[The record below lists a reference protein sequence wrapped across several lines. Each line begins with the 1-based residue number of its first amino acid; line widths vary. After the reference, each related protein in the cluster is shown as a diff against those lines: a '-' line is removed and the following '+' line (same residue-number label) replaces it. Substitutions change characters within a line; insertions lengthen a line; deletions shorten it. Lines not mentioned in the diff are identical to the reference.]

1 MNQLETLRPE
11 QKVSNTILRV
21 DPFLGFLA
29 VVSQNYA
36 KMTGRFGCEVR
47 SCLEGANETKTV
59 SRLRTVNGPG
69 SSVICR
75 PNKPAN
81 MPRIL

>member
-1 MNQLETLRPE
+1 MTAGNAKNKLETIRPE
-11 QKVSNTILRV
+11 QGVDNTILRV

-47 SCLEGANETKTV
+47 GRLERIE
-59 SRLRTVNGPG
+59 NGLA
-69 SSVICR
+69 SKNCEWT
-75 PNKPAN
+75 
-81 MPRIL
+81 